1 MAAGFPQS
9 RWFKIVRWALA
20 IVAYLVGVSSR
31 TPKGWVF
38 DSQSRHIP
46 RLWVQ
51 SPVGAHMG
59 GNQCFAHRYFSLS
72 KVKHFL
78 KKFKEQSGSCN
89 VFHDLSWNTIHVLY
103 NMLVTQVNTI
113 QCRRELPSGVNSRWG
128 MLGAIVE
135 TGLCLHALSH
145 PFLRNVAH
153 IYSYILFSFC
163 FCPVEFWASKS
174 LFRFCAV
181 SQSKL
186 VVLLWI

>member
-9 RWFKIVRWALA
+9 RWFKRVRWALA

-72 KVKHFL
+72 KVKHL
-78 KKFKEQSGSCN
+78 KKKFKEQSGSCN
-89 VFHDLSWNTIHVLY
+89 VFHDLSWNTTHSY
-103 NMLVTQVNTI
+103 STI
-113 QCRRELPSGVNSRWG
+113 CW
-128 MLGAIVE
+128 
-135 TGLCLHALSH
+135 LHRS
-145 PFLRNVAH
+145 
-153 IYSYILFSFC
+153 ILFSVGGNY
-163 FCPVEFWASKS
+163 PVVWTADGECWGPLWRLGSASTLWVI
-174 LFRFCAV
+174 LFYEM
-181 SQSKL
+181 
-186 VVLLWI
+186 